1 MSRGGSRGD
10 RDRDANKDSSRI
22 PKRSEFRVEISS
34 VPSQTSWQDIKDF
47 LRPEGKSVC
56 FAEIKDDIAFA
67 EFEVEE
73 DLKNCVERLDGKTI
87 KGKRGVEGVVYLK
100 QVPAV
105 VPAGSRGVSGTAT
118 RDGGRSPVKEEARAR
133 SRSRSP
139 APAKKDRSRSR
150 SRDRED
156 RDDDDDGDRR
166 RSRSRS

>member
-1 MSRGGSRGD
+1 MSKGGSRGGD
-10 RDRDANKDSSRI
+10 RERDVNRDSRI

-56 FAEIKDDIAFA
+56 FSEVKDDIAFA

-105 VPAGSRGVSGTAT
+105 VPSGSRGVSGTAT
-118 RDGGRSPVKEEARAR
+118 RDAERSPGKEEARGR

-139 APAKKDRSRSR
+139 APAKKDRRRSR

-156 RDDDDDGDRR
+156 RDDDDEHR